1 VDLTRGLQ
9 GKEPRRAKS
18 YIPNQNRKGK
28 APNPPQE
35 NHQEKAPKITKT
47 KKRERQQKALK
58 NHVESSI
65 HTKKDSYNV

>member
-9 GKEPRRAKS
+9 GKEPRRANS

-35 NHQEKAPKITKT
+35 NHQEKAPKITKM
-47 KKRERQQKALK
+47 KKRERQQKA
-58 NHVESSI
+58 
-65 HTKKDSYNV
+65 